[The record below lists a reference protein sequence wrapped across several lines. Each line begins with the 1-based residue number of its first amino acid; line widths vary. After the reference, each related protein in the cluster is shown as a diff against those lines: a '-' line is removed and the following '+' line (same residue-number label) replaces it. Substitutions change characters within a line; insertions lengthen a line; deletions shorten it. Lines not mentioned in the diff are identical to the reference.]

1 MVWFTNKLPPFN
13 QGDEAFARRPS
24 IIPMYVQY
32 KAAEDFNPEDKT
44 HVLADNSIKQTVEA
58 NAPELFYWIRCL
70 VAGLYARKDTTV
82 LRPRPACVDEA
93 TAQEIEDVPKV
104 VAVDATEGAIK
115 FIDTLVACG
124 KGVVPSSAKEIDYA
138 LVAFLGIEKKEA
150 KQLLM
155 SAGLKPGAVCRMK
168 GRVRTNVWTYMKG
181 TSSMMLPSVGP

>member
-32 KAAEDFNPEDKT
+32 KAAEDFDPEDKT

-70 VAGLYARKDTTV
+70 VAGLYGRKDTTV
-82 LRPRPACVDEA
+82 LRPRPACVEEA

-104 VAVDATEGAIK
+104 VAVDATEGAVK
-115 FIDTLVACG
+115 FIDTMLVVCG
-124 KGVVPSSAKEIDYA
+124 KGVVPSSTKEVDRAFATFIGID
-138 LVAFLGIEKKEA
+138 KKESR
-150 KQLLM
+150 QLLL
-155 SAGLKPGAVCRMK
+155 SAGLTSLTVCRMK
-168 GRVRTNVWTYMKG
+168 DRVRTHVWAYMKG
-181 TSSMMLPSVGP
+181 KSAMMLS